1 MLTFL
6 MANKTVLVTGG
17 CGFLGSHICEVFKEN
32 NWNVISIDNLTKY
45 ELSKTSYDV
54 VEARDHNLNFLK
66 SIDVTNYQVDI
77 RDYKELRNLFNGV
90 DYIVHTAAQ
99 PAMTLSLNDP
109 EYDMSVN
116 IQGTLNLLNIAKELD
131 IPCAICSTI
140 HVYGNEVN
148 SFLEENSTR
157 YNLKK
162 TYSLNEDTPI
172 LRGDLTPLHVSKGSA
187 DLYTQAFANSY
198 KVQSG
203 VFRLTGIYGPR
214 QFGGE
219 DHGWV
224 ANFAIRSLTDQ
235 SINIYGTGK
244 QIRDILYVKDA
255 AKAFYEFYKNPI
267 AGVYNL
273 SGGEKCST
281 SLLECIKILENQSQ
295 REVSKIFHEGRT
307 GDLLYY
313 VSEPNKFQNQYNWSV
328 TTKPTEGIKELCH
341 WIKENIH
348 IFKSKT

>member
-1 MLTFL
+1 MTK
-6 MANKTVLVTGG
+6 KTILVTGG

-32 NWNVISIDNLTKY
+32 KWDVISVDNLTKY
-45 ELSKTSYDV
+45 ELSKTSYNV
-54 VEARDHNLNFLK
+54 IEARDHNLKFLK
-66 SIDVTNYQVDI
+66 SIGVKNYQIDI
-77 RDYKELRNLFNGV
+77 RNLKELKSVCEGV

-131 IPCAICSTI
+131 IPCAVCSTI

-148 SFLEENSTR
+148 SHLEENTTR
-157 YNLKK
+157 YKLNSHY
-162 TYSLNEDTPI
+162 TLNEDTPI
-172 LRGDLTPLHVSKGSA
+172 LKGDLTPLHVSKGAA

-198 KVQSG
+198 SIKSG

-224 ANFAIRSLTDQ
+224 ANFAIRSLTNQ

-255 AKAFYEFYKNPI
+255 AQAFFEFYKNPVP
-267 AGVYNL
+267 GVYNL
-273 SGGEKCST
+273 SGGESCST
-281 SLLECIKILENQSQ
+281 SLLECIRILEDLNQK
-295 REVSKIFHEGRT
+295 EISKAFHEGRT

-313 VSEPNKFQNQYNWSV
+313 VSEPDKFKNQYNWSI
-328 TTKPTEGIKELCH
+328 TTMPREGINELCN
-341 WIKENIH
+341 WIKDNIH
-348 IFKSKT
+348 IFEPKS